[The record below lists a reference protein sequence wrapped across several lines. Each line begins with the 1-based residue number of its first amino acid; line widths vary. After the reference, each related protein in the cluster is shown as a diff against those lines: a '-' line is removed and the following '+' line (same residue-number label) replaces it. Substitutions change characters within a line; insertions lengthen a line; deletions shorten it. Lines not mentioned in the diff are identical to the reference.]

1 MTLDITINITFC
13 SQPKFNPVKLH
24 YLMLLSGK
32 ISSNFRLN
40 VLLIGKLTP
49 NRFLLFFFLILIN
62 QNKMLSGGFKKNSS
76 CKTYSTWTLARSLAQ
91 PRREPSTFVLK
102 YMVLTYRLI
111 IMTFLNSLR

>member
-32 ISSNFRLN
+32 ISSNVRLN

-62 QNKMLSGGFKKNSS
+62 QNKILSGGFKKKFQLQDIFHMDISTVFSS
-76 CKTYSTWTLARSLAQ
+76 TETRT
-91 PRREPSTFVLK
+91 
-102 YMVLTYRLI
+102 I
-111 IMTFLNSLR
+111 DLRPEVYGPHI